1 MARLLKALNFLLYKA
16 VLPYE
21 AEISPDIELCHYGIG
36 GGHSSEREDRPSSQN
51 LSRGHFAT
59 STWIGSPYYI
69 EIGDDVMI
77 GAGAKII
84 AKPDRGLRIG
94 NGAQIGA
101 NAVVTRDVAD
111 DETVVGVPAQPLKT
125 KSAHTEPT
133 S

>member
-1 MARLLKALNFLLYKA
+1 M
-16 VLPYE
+16 
-21 AEISPDIELCHYGIG
+21 
-36 GGHSSEREDRPSSQN
+36 
-51 LSRGHFAT
+51 
-59 STWIGSPYYI
+59 
-69 EIGDDVMI
+69 GDDVMI

-111 DETVVGVPAQPLKT
+111 DETVVGVPARPLKT
-125 KSAHTEPT
+125 KSAHNEPT

>member
-36 GGHSSEREDRPSSQN
+36 VVIHPNVKIGRRVKIFHEVT
-51 LSRGHFAT
+51 LAT

-84 AKPDRGLRIG
+84 AKPGSR
-94 NGAQIGA
+94 
-101 NAVVTRDVAD
+101 
-111 DETVVGVPAQPLKT
+111 
-125 KSAHTEPT
+125 SAHRQRRPDWSQRRGDARCGGWRDGGGRSGPT
-133 S
+133 P

>member
-36 GGHSSEREDRPSSQN
+36 VVIHPNVKIGRRVKIFHEVT
-51 LSRGHFAT
+51 LAM

-101 NAVVTRDVAD
+101 NAVVTQDVAD
-111 DETVVGVPAQPLKT
+111 GETVVGVPARPLKT
-125 KSAHTEPT
+125 KSAHNEPT